1 MQEIRIAILG
11 NVDSGKSTLVSTVTY
26 KINDDGRGSAREK
39 VFKHKHEKE
48 TGRTSDISYRYM
60 KIIYVEFFGYFAAI
74 LTTLAFIPQLIKTL
88 KTKKAEDVSLTTLI
102 MFLTGVAAWII
113 YGIQISSKPILI
125 ANIITFVLNFLILV
139 FKLIYSKE

>member
-1 MQEIRIAILG
+1 
-11 NVDSGKSTLVSTVTY
+11 
-26 KINDDGRGSAREK
+26 
-39 VFKHKHEKE
+39 
-48 TGRTSDISYRYM
+48 M
-60 KIIYVEFFGYFAAI
+60 KIIYIEFFGYFAAI

-125 ANIITFVLNFLILV
+125 ANIVTFLLNFLILV